1 MWGWNSFIVCYTWRQ
16 LAMSCSYIYICIYK
30 DIYIYI
36 AYNSITRKRTRQQDI
51 TRKKDRLW
59 QPDCADVTQMST
71 SASIS
76 NLAKITSSNICW
88 SRGFSSVCQFSPSRF
103 LSVSDLTRQA
113 NCREPAACQV
123 QHIDTSWGK
132 KVNLCWQTLTTAL
145 PVWSNLMHLRWEREI
160 NTNWV

>member
-1 MWGWNSFIVCYTWRQ
+1 MYLFRIRT
-16 LAMSCSYIYICIYK
+16 
-30 DIYIYI
+30 
-36 AYNSITRKRTRQQDI
+36 KRTRQQAI
-51 TRKKDRLW
+51 TEKNDTLW

-88 SRGFSSVCQFSPSRF
+88 SCGFSSVCQFSPIRF

-113 NCREPAACQV
+113 NCKEPAACQV

-132 KVNLCWQTLTTAL
+132 RVNLCWQTLTTAL
-145 PVWSNLMHLRWEREI
+145 PVWLYPMLLGWERGECPGLLREI
-160 NTNWV
+160 NTNSQSRSKTESCSVGI